1 MSNRLERE
9 FPVHRWQAVPS
20 IRREPVLHQI
30 SGHYLARG
38 RRLRSEAFRRA
49 ARIAVAA
56 AGRAVVAVVAFVR
69 CAAYG
74 IAKQPPEHDCRRAAA
89 RSA

>member
-9 FPVHRWQAVPS
+9 FPAHRWQAVPP
-20 IRREPVLHQI
+20 IRRDASHEVIQR
-30 SGHYLARG
+30 YLARG
-38 RRLRSEAFRRA
+38 HELRSEAFWRTGRRVLA
-49 ARIAVAA
+49 SV
-56 AGRAVVAVVAFVR
+56 GRALVAIVAFVR

-74 IAKQPPEHDCRRAAA
+74 IAKQAPAHDCRRAAA